1 MVQIPF
7 TNKIMLNIKYKNS
20 YKSKIKVQWITIKTA
35 KNRKRYINQSRDQLY
50 LKTVPYDI
58 EQYKAFLFRSRLRDS
73 IKRLKSIRNTVKHG
87 IQFEN
92 VPIRTIMLTIQF
104 KDIRVQSKYAITYF
118 SLIVI
123 EWPV

>member
-20 YKSKIKVQWITIKTA
+20 YKSKTTVQWITIKTA

-58 EQYKAFLFRSRLRDS
+58 EQYKAFLFRCRLRDS

-104 KDIRVQSKYAITYF
+104 KDIRVQSKYAITYL
-118 SLIVI
+118 SQIVI
-123 EWPV
+123 E